1 MGLFGNKDKDIQNA
15 EYEEISEVSEPV
27 AASSEANNPETV
39 TGGEAPAASS
49 EDTAS
54 SYNYGT
60 DESVTY
66 TPDPVPATQIP
77 AEPADVIPE
86 AAVEPVSE
94 PIPAV
99 EDTFSM
105 EEERVPVGKYNL
117 EKLYTEI
124 GKEYCDMHSTN
135 PEDELR
141 EKVGIV
147 NAIKR
152 QSQELKDQLTS
163 LCRSPWM
170 LLLVFLLGVAI
181 VLSILGNPSVSSVVT
196 EIPNIVILLG
206 CLIIF
211 FSAAANR
218 LSKAGFTLIN
228 IVLTIA
234 MICCFIPVVSCLILG
249 IFMKLRG
256 DSSDA
261 TLSTS
266 LIVIGVLVGL
276 ISFLFFGNLRKTTK
290 SARAIAGGGL
300 VELKSSFFVTLVVFL
315 DLVFNIVALVMNT
328 AFKTQTIN
336 TLQNYLQ
343 QADEYFKQADL
354 SEFINFTLNQDP
366 RSELFTIISLVAE
379 ILLLIVVMVI
389 LSKIRNANRTKDEL
403 AEE

>member
-15 EYEEISEVSEPV
+15 EFEEISEVSEPAV
-27 AASSEANNPETV
+27 SSEANDPETV
-39 TGGEAPAASS
+39 TTTEPPITSS

-60 DESVTY
+60 AEPTDTIPEAVVEPVPDPI
-66 TPDPVPATQIP
+66 PDPV
-77 AEPADVIPE
+77 
-86 AAVEPVSE
+86 
-94 PIPAV
+94 PAV

-105 EEERVPVGKYNL
+105 EEEERVPVGKYNL

-135 PEDELR
+135 PEEELR

-170 LLLVFLLGVAI
+170 LLLIVLQAVAI
-181 VLSILGNPSVSSVVT
+181 VLPILGSPSVSSVGV

-206 CLIIF
+206 CVIIF

-300 VELKSSFFVTLVVFL
+300 VELKSSFFVTLIVFL
-315 DLVFNIVALVMNT
+315 DMVINIVALVMNT

-336 TLQNYLQ
+336 TLQNFVD
-343 QADEYFKQADL
+343 QADNYFKQADL
-354 SEFINFTLNQDP
+354 SNFISFTMTQDP
-366 RSELFTIISLVAE
+366 RAELFTIISLVAE

-389 LSKIRNANRTKDEL
+389 LSKIRNANRTKDEF